1 MQIQKEQ
8 KRKEMKM
15 KKLVVFAAVGFSA
28 VAGFAAEPSAAR
40 GKSAAVAAPVEFA
53 GFQLGQ
59 KLDVENAAVRTEWGL
74 DAPARVVLANVKYEY
89 LDCDTVG
96 ATNGWDSVGV
106 SVSLPDKKIVA
117 IEAVVT
123 CKDKESAEQRQ
134 KKVIADFKA
143 KCPGRENEKGDKTF
157 EASVSGTSV
166 EASLATDSFRAIVKK
181 NNDLAAGG
189 VKGNRIPQNR

>member
-1 MQIQKEQ
+1 
-8 KRKEMKM
+8 MKTLAILFCIVYAVFLSR
-15 KKLVVFAAVGFSA
+15 LV
-28 VAGFAAEPSAAR
+28 SAADLPQIGA
-40 GKSAAVAAPVEFA
+40 GKSAAKSALVEFA
-53 GFQLGQ
+53 GFRLGQ
-59 KLDVENAAVRTEWGL
+59 KLDVENAAVRAEWGL

-96 ATNGWDSVGV
+96 PTNGWDSVGV

-143 KCPGRENEKGDKTF
+143 KNPGCENEKGDKTF

-166 EASLATDSFRAIVKK
+166 EASLSTDSFRAILRK
-181 NNDLAAGG
+181 NDAPSRETRGL
-189 VKGNRIPQNR
+189 

>member
-1 MQIQKEQ
+1 M
-8 KRKEMKM
+8 
-15 KKLVVFAAVGFSA
+15 
-28 VAGFAAEPSAAR
+28 R
-40 GKSAAVAAPVEFA
+40 GKSAAESALVEFA

-59 KLDVENAAVRTEWGL
+59 VLDVENAAVRAKWGL
-74 DAPARVVLANVKYEY
+74 GASSRVVLANVKYEY

-123 CKDKESAEQRQ
+123 CKDKESAEQLQ
-134 KKVIADFKA
+134 KKVVADFKA
-143 KCPGRENEKGDKTF
+143 KHADRENEKGDKTF
-157 EASVSGTSV
+157 VASISGTSV

-181 NNDLAAGG
+181 NNDIAAD
-189 VKGNRIPQNR
+189 

>member
-1 MQIQKEQ
+1 
-8 KRKEMKM
+8 MKIS
-15 KKLVVFAAVGFSA
+15 KLIVFALVGFAA
-28 VAGFAAEPSAAR
+28 VAGFAAEPSGAC
-40 GKSAAVAAPVEFA
+40 GKSAAESAPVEFA
-53 GFQLGQ
+53 GFRLGQ
-59 KLDVENAAVRTEWGL
+59 KLDVENAAVRAKWGL
-74 DAPARVVLANVKYEY
+74 GAPSRVVLANVKYEY

-117 IEAVVT
+117 IEAVLA

-143 KCPGRENEKGDKTF
+143 KHSDRENEKGDKTF
-157 EASVSGTSV
+157 VASISGTSV

-181 NNDLAAGG
+181 NNDIAT
-189 VKGNRIPQNR
+189 N